1 MLAREA
7 GVGRAKRELGS
18 KNAAGWG
25 GVGWRWRKKGGGWGR
40 RVAEA
45 FNKGMF
51 GQHKAGQGL
60 VEKVQIE
67 GHFLTKITDGS
78 SIWNKLGTKVNV
90 HEQFIISSG
99 L

>member
-1 MLAREA
+1 ML
-7 GVGRAKRELGS
+7 
-18 KNAAGWG
+18 
-25 GVGWRWRKKGGGWGR
+25 
-40 RVAEA
+40 
-45 FNKGMF
+45 
-51 GQHKAGQGL
+51 HKAGQGL

-78 SIWNKLGTKVNV
+78 SIWNKLDTKVNV